1 MPLDDP
7 ADKQLGHTIEFLSD
21 VSQRLVVEISRK
33 RLALREILNW
43 RKETV
48 LSFPKLIGEPVE
60 IFIDNQIIARGEVV
74 VINDHYGVRISEITH
89 PTDKPNQSR
98 V

>member
-1 MPLDDP
+1 MPLNDP

-89 PTDKPNQSR
+89 PTDRPNQSR

>member
-7 ADKQLGHTIEFLSD
+7 ADKKLGHTIEFLSD

>member
-1 MPLDDP
+1 MPSNDP
-7 ADKQLGHTIEFLSD
+7 PNAELGHTIDFLND
-21 VSQRLVVEISRK
+21 VPQRLVVEVSRK

-60 IFIDNQIIARGEVV
+60 IFIDNQVIA
-74 VINDHYGVRISEITH
+74 
-89 PTDKPNQSR
+89 
-98 V
+98 

>member
-1 MPLDDP
+1 MPLNDP

-43 RKETV
+43 RKETI

>member
-1 MPLDDP
+1 MPSKDS
-7 ADKQLGHTIEFLSD
+7 ANKQLGHTIEFLSD
-21 VSQRLVVEISRK
+21 VPQRLVVEISRK

-43 RKETV
+43 QKETV

-89 PTDKPNQSR
+89 PTNKSNQSR

>member
-1 MPLDDP
+1 MPLNDP

-21 VSQRLVVEISRK
+21 VSKRLVVEISRK

-43 RKETV
+43 RKEKV

>member
-1 MPLDDP
+1 MPSNDP
-7 ADKQLGHTIEFLSD
+7 PNIELGHTIDFLSD
-21 VSQRLVVEISRK
+21 VPQRLVVEISRK

>member
-1 MPLDDP
+1 MPSNDP
-7 ADKQLGHTIEFLSD
+7 TNAEPGQTIDFLSD
-21 VSQRLVVEISRK
+21 VPQRLVVEISRK

-60 IFIDNQIIARGEVV
+60 IFIDNQVIARGEVV

-89 PTDKPNQSR
+89 PTGKTSQSR

>member
-1 MPLDDP
+1 MPLNDP
-7 ADKQLGHTIEFLSD
+7 ADKQLGHTIEFLGD

>member
-1 MPLDDP
+1 MPSNDFPDTELSN
-7 ADKQLGHTIEFLSD
+7 TIDFLND
-21 VSQRLVVEISRK
+21 VPQRLVVEISRK

-89 PTDKPNQSR
+89 PTDKLSR
-98 V
+98 SKI

>member
-1 MPLDDP
+1 MPLNDP

>member
-1 MPLDDP
+1 MPLNDP

-89 PTDKPNQSR
+89 PTDKPSQSR
-98 V
+98 I

>member
-1 MPLDDP
+1 MPLNDP

-89 PTDKPNQSR
+89 PADKPNQSR